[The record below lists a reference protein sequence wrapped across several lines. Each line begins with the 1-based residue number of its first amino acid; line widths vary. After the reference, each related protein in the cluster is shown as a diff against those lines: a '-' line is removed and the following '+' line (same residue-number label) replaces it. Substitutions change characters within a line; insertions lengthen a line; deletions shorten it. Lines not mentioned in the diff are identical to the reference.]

1 MPSISSTGR
10 LLRRL
15 VRASCRRPGLTV
27 LLSLLFAAL
36 GVAYTLHALTFKT
49 SMRALLP
56 QNAGYVLRY
65 ADYARDFGELEDIV
79 VVVEAGS
86 FESARAYASRLT
98 QELRASPVKF
108 HRIAYRIDPMRFEGR
123 QLLYLPAE
131 ELREIRDKIF
141 DHQEFMESFATDPS
155 LARLL
160 EGVNTQMAAAF
171 VSNLFD
177 LGLQDKDPPM
187 DTRFLNV
194 LLDQMSRQLERP
206 APYRSPWGTLFSF
219 GEDAR
224 ADAGYFLSDDKSLL
238 FILVETPEGRRGSF
252 VGDEAAIETIRE
264 AVARLR
270 PAFPNVQA
278 GVTGA
283 PALSNDE
290 MSAAFHDS
298 EIATVIAF
306 ALTLLVMTLAFM
318 RLGKPLLLLGV
329 LAVTLTWS
337 IGIVTLTVGHL
348 TLFSVMF
355 ISIVIGIGTDYGIYY
370 LFRYEEEICLG
381 RSLKEALE
389 LTAARAGPG
398 MLIGA
403 LTAAATFF
411 VLMLTDFR
419 GIQELGFIAG
429 ISILLAW
436 LGMLTLF
443 PALLVLV
450 DRHHAAHPR
459 DQRPRARQLERIHV
473 PALDRLTTYPK
484 TVLIAAGAVTVF
496 SIWAVPHVGF
506 DYNVLNLQAKGTES
520 VTWEKRILATTGRS
534 GFNGLSSAATLEELR
549 RKQEAFER
557 LPSVSEVDS
566 VLRVIPDDQEQKIT
580 LIKSFAPLVAP
591 VRIGRSS
598 PVDLDRLKRALSDI
612 KRRFDVVGAEAGS
625 RLPAEVEA
633 IRQKTQTVLRQ
644 LERVDRD
651 SAEAALNYLQLQLY
665 RDFVNKFYSLQRNL
679 NPTVMTI
686 KDVPVEL
693 RRKFIGKSGHFLI
706 QVHPKV
712 DIWEKEGARQFVT
725 ELRSVDPEITGAP
738 IITYEAT
745 VLMER
750 AYLQGTVY
758 AFALVGALSL
768 LMIRR
773 WRETLLA
780 LLPLVLGLL
789 WTIGLMQVFGIRF
802 NLANIWGLPLI
813 IGTSAE
819 FGLNMMLRYLEGR
832 SDGGPLVAR
841 STVMAVALSGI
852 QTMVGFGSLMIAAH
866 RGIFSLG
873 VLLTMGM
880 ACGLVAS
887 LVVLPVILQGFLR
900 GSGRVDRS
908 TPDQLPG
915 RTKTAEEYGRGRR
928 VSGSTLRS
936 LMVHDMVPVGTDRP

>member
-1 MPSISSTGR
+1 
-10 LLRRL
+10 
-15 VRASCRRPGLTV
+15 V
-27 LLSLLFAAL
+27 FAAV
-36 GVAYTLHALTFKT
+36 GVAHTLHALTFKT

-56 QNAGYVLRY
+56 QDAGYVARY
-65 ADYARDFGELEDIV
+65 AEYARDFGELEDIV

-98 QELRASPVKF
+98 QELRDSPVRF
-108 HRIAYRIDPMRFEGR
+108 HRIAYRIDPTRFEGR
-123 QLLYLPAE
+123 QLLYLPVE
-131 ELREIRDKIF
+131 ELREIREKIL
-141 DHQEFMESFATDPS
+141 DHQAFMESFAGDPG

-177 LGLQDKDPPM
+177 LGLNDKDPPV

-194 LLDQMSRQLERP
+194 LLDQIASHLERP
-206 APYRSPWGTLFSF
+206 TPYRSPWGTLFSF
-219 GEDAR
+219 GEDPR

-252 VGDEAAIETIRE
+252 VGDEEAIETIRE

-270 PAFPNVQA
+270 IAFPNVQA

-290 MSAAFHDS
+290 MSSAFHDS
-298 EIATVIAF
+298 EIATAIAF
-306 ALTLLVMTLAFM
+306 ALTLLVMTLAF
-318 RLGKPLLLLGV
+318 RRVGKPLLILAV
-329 LAVTLTWS
+329 LAVTLAWS
-337 IGIVTLTVGHL
+337 MGIVTLTVGHL

-370 LFRYEEEICLG
+370 LFRYEEEILLG
-381 RSLKEALE
+381 RNLQEALE
-389 LTAARAGPG
+389 RTAARTGPG

-411 VLMLTDFR
+411 VLTLTAFR
-419 GIQELGFIAG
+419 GIEELGFIAG

-436 LGMLTLF
+436 LGMMTFF

-450 DRHHAAHPR
+450 DRHHVIRPR
-459 DQRPRARQLERIHV
+459 DRRESARQLERIHV
-473 PALDRLTTYPK
+473 PALDRLTTYPR
-484 TVLIAAGAVTVF
+484 TVLIAAGALTVF
-496 SIWAVPHVGF
+496 SAWAVPHVGF

-520 VTWEKRILATTGRS
+520 VAWERRILATTGRS

-566 VLRVIPDDQEQKIT
+566 ALRVIPDEQQQKIT
-580 LIKSFAPLVAP
+580 IIKSFAPLVAP

-598 PVDLDRLKRALSDI
+598 PVDLDRLKRALGDI

-625 RLPAEVEA
+625 KLPAELRVTT
-633 IRQKTQTVLRQ
+633 QKTQAVMGQ

-651 SAEAALNYLQLQLY
+651 SAEAALNYLQVQLY
-665 RDFVNKFYSLQRNL
+665 RDFVNKFYTLQRNL
-679 NPTVMTI
+679 SPTVMTI
-686 KDVPVEL
+686 KDVPEEL
-693 RRKFIGKSGHFLI
+693 QRKFIGKSGHFLI

-712 DIWEKEGARQFVT
+712 DIWEKEGARQFVS
-725 ELRSVDPEITGAP
+725 ELRSVDPEVTGAP

-758 AFALVGALSL
+758 AFVLVGALSL

-789 WTIGLMQVFGIRF
+789 WTIGLMKVFGIRF

-819 FGLNMMLRYLEGR
+819 FGLNVMFRYLEGR
-832 SDGGPLVAR
+832 SHGGPLVAR

-852 QTMVGFGSLMIAAH
+852 QTMVGFGSLMIATH

-873 VLLTMGM
+873 LLLTIGM
-880 ACGLVAS
+880 ACGLLAS
-887 LVVLPVILQGFLR
+887 LVVLPVILRGMLR
-900 GSGRVDRS
+900 RS
-908 TPDQLPG
+908 EHVAEVLPI
-915 RTKTAEEYGRGRR
+915 
-928 VSGSTLRS
+928 SS
-936 LMVHDMVPVGTDRP
+936 

>member
-1 MPSISSTGR
+1 M
-10 LLRRL
+10 
-15 VRASCRRPGLTV
+15 
-27 LLSLLFAAL
+27 FAVL
-36 GVAYTLHALTFKT
+36 GVACTLHALTFKT

-56 QNAGYVLRY
+56 QNAGYVVRY
-65 ADYARDFGELEDIV
+65 GEYARDFGELEDIV
-79 VVVEAGS
+79 VVVDAGS
-86 FESARAYASRLT
+86 FESARAYASRLA

-108 HRIAYRIDPMRFEGR
+108 HRIAYRIDPIRFEGR
-123 QLLYLPAE
+123 QLLFLPTD

-141 DHQEFMESFATDPS
+141 DHQEFMESFAGEPS
-155 LARLL
+155 LAQLL

-171 VSNLFD
+171 VSNVFD
-177 LGLQDKDPPM
+177 LGLQDKDLPV

-194 LLDQMSRQLERP
+194 LLDQMSSRLERP
-206 APYRSPWGTLFSF
+206 APYQSPWGTLFSF
-219 GEDAR
+219 GEEQR
-224 ADAGYFLSDDKSLL
+224 ADAGYFLSEDKSLL

-252 VGDEAAIETIRE
+252 VGDEEAIATIRQ

-306 ALTLLVMTLAFM
+306 ALTLLVMTLAF
-318 RLGKPLLLLGV
+318 RRAGKPLLILAA
-329 LAVTLTWS
+329 LAVTLAWS
-337 IGIVTLTVGHL
+337 MGIVTLAVGHL

-355 ISIVIGIGTDYGIYY
+355 ISIVIGIGTDYGIYF
-370 LFRYEEEICLG
+370 LFRYEEEIFLG
-381 RSLKEALE
+381 RRLQTALE
-389 LTAARAGPG
+389 RTAARTGPG

-411 VLMLTDFR
+411 VLTLTAFR

-429 ISILLAW
+429 ISILFAW
-436 LGMLTLF
+436 LGMMTFF

-450 DRHHAAHPR
+450 DRHHVARLREQREHAH
-459 DQRPRARQLERIHV
+459 QVERIHV
-473 PALDRLTTYPK
+473 PALDRLTGYPK
-484 TVLIAAGAVTVF
+484 TVLIAAGAVTALSV
-496 SIWAVPHVGF
+496 WAVPHVGF

-520 VTWEKRILATTGRS
+520 VAWEKRILMTTGHS

-549 RKQEAFER
+549 RKQEAFAR

-566 VLRVIPDDQEQKIT
+566 VLRVIPDRQQEKIT

-598 PVDLDRLKRALSDI
+598 PVDLDRLKKALGDI
-612 KRRFDVVGAEAGS
+612 KRRFDVVATEAGS
-625 RLPAEVEA
+625 KLPAEVQETT
-633 IRQKTQTVLRQ
+633 QKTRRVLRQ
-644 LERVDRD
+644 LDTVDRD
-651 SAEAALNYLQLQLY
+651 SAEAALNYLQVQLY

-686 KDVPVEL
+686 DDVPEEL

-706 QVHPKV
+706 QVQPKV

-725 ELRSVDPEITGAP
+725 ELRSVDPDVTGSP

-745 VLMER
+745 ILMER
-750 AYLQGTVY
+750 AYLEGTVY
-758 AFALVGALSL
+758 AFVLVGALSL

-789 WTIGLMQVFGIRF
+789 WTLGLMKVFGIRF

-819 FGLNMMLRYLEGR
+819 FGLNMMFRYLEGR
-832 SDGGPLVAR
+832 SHGGPLVAR
-841 STVMAVALSGI
+841 STVMAVALSGV
-852 QTMVGFGSLMIAAH
+852 QTMVGFGSLMIATH

-873 VLLTMGM
+873 MLLTIGM
-880 ACGLVAS
+880 ACGLAAS
-887 LVVLPVILQGFLR
+887 LIVLPVVLR
-900 GSGRVDRS
+900 GMLRRS
-908 TPDQLPG
+908 ERL
-915 RTKTAEEYGRGRR
+915 AE
-928 VSGSTLRS
+928 
-936 LMVHDMVPVGTDRP
+936 VHDIVLRGTGHS